1 MNPHYPHFLN
11 LYPGFKDVDYFCPKY
26 TQFTNANSFF
36 HIIHIIHNR
45 RKPLILLGFSVF
57 LLFHFHNPYA
67 IIHSAT
73 HKEVR

>member
-36 HIIHIIHNR
+36 PHYPHY
-45 RKPLILLGFSVF
+45 PQSSQTLDFTGFF
-57 LLFHFHNPYA
+57 GIFA
-67 IIHSAT
+67 IPFS
-73 HKEVR
+73 